1 MMNSSRTFFTF
12 LNPEGWWYVEAT
24 TPEDACRLWRRFVSM
39 AAEMGTAIPHAD
51 ATPDSFTP
59 TKFTDVA
66 GLPLADME
74 DGYGYYRGYVNT
86 SPKGAAVE
94 VIVRANSRE
103 EAEGVLSEYGRIH
116 YNTGKYV
123 AVLEMKD
130 CCGVVLRGK
139 YSGITFE

>member
-1 MMNSSRTFFTF
+1 MNSSRTFYTF
-12 LNPEGWWYVEAT
+12 LNPEGWWYVEAS
-24 TPEDACRLWRRFVSM
+24 TPEDACRLWSRFVSM
-39 AAEMGTAIPHAD
+39 AAELGTAIPHAD
-51 ATPDSFTP
+51 ATPDSFTA
-59 TKFTDVA
+59 TRFTDVA

-74 DGYGYYRGYVNT
+74 DSYRYYRGYVNT

-103 EAEGVLSEYGRIH
+103 EAEGVLSEYGRTH

-130 CCGVVLRGK
+130 CRGVVLRGK